1 MDIDLAC
8 MSYLGASMH
17 GSLFSCL
24 SKSRG
29 YFTMT
34 GRKLFCQDVLWQ
46 PPPYPCIVKIK
57 WDAGLDKMNGRVG
70 FEMIAVTVRGSNVLA
85 ARSTILQLVV
95 EPIVTTKALAA
106 LYVSTIFSKEVSVRD
121 GAKSSYGPGPIA
133 KKKIW

>member
-1 MDIDLAC
+1 
-8 MSYLGASMH
+8 
-17 GSLFSCL
+17 
-24 SKSRG
+24 
-29 YFTMT
+29 
-34 GRKLFCQDVLWQ
+34 
-46 PPPYPCIVKIK
+46 
-57 WDAGLDKMNGRVG
+57 
-70 FEMIAVTVRGSNVLA
+70 MIAVTVRGSNVLA